1 MDTKEKLIE
10 LKERT
15 GYNWREFAA
24 YFGIPYRTMQD
35 WYLGNRKMPDYLL
48 RLMFYKLETEKSTGR
63 KVEEEYGK

>member
-24 YFGIPYRTMQD
+24 YFGIPYR
-35 WYLGNRKMPDYLL
+35 
-48 RLMFYKLETEKSTGR
+48 KSTDR